1 MEKIYYQK
9 STKKVCYRFPNN
21 LEPESENDYIEV
33 EDDIANKTYQC
44 PLGKIWIV
52 EDNKPVLVDDEDL
65 IKTDEY
71 KKYSL
76 DLEKNQLKT
85 YLTDTD
91 YIISKISEAVAE
103 GDEELANEL
112 RTQYKEDLSK
122 RKTSRA
128 RVKEIE
134 EELNKLAE

>member
-1 MEKIYYQK
+1 MEKVYYQK
-9 STKKVCYRFPNN
+9 STKRICYRFPSD

-33 EDDIANKTYQC
+33 DNDIYAKTLICDY
-44 PLGKIWIV
+44 GKIWIV
-52 EDNKPVLVDDEDL
+52 ENNKPVLVDDEDL

-122 RKTSRA
+122 RKTSRN
-128 RVKEIE
+128 RIKEIE
-134 EELNKLAE
+134 EELTRI

>member
-9 STKKVCYRFPNN
+9 STKKICYRFPND
-21 LEPESENDYIEV
+21 LEPENENDYIEA
-33 EDDIANKTYQC
+33 DDDTYAETLMC
-44 PLGKIWIV
+44 DYGKIWIV

-76 DLEKNQLKT
+76 DLEKNQLKR

-91 YIISKISEAVAE
+91 YIVSKISEAVAE

-112 RTQYKEDLSK
+112 RLQYKKDLSK
-122 RKTSRA
+122 RKTSRT
-128 RVKEIE
+128 RIKEIE
-134 EELNKLAE
+134 EELETL